1 MNLCPIY
8 DKIKL
13 GKGTHKN
20 DIVIKFWYIE
30 RNGPL
35 YEFVVMLFGF
45 TNIPHP
51 HEQYFLGMT
60 Q

>member
-13 GKGTHKN
+13 GKGTHKS
-20 DIVIKFWYIE
+20 DIVTKFWYIE
-30 RNGPL
+30 KNGPL
-35 YEFVVMLFGF
+35 YEFVAMLFGF
-45 TNIPHP
+45 TNILHP
-51 HEQYFLGMT
+51 REQCFLGMT